1 MYILRYRSESSITSF
16 GVFIIPRRVR
26 PKSRPKAIS
35 IIQSTPL
42 EVIVVYTV
50 VLTSLYR
57 PAPKKLDTIT
67 EQPMLHPKAKAI
79 NIKVISY
86 PLPTAARAFSPMNLP
101 ATRLSAMLYNCWK
114 IMLPNSGRQNLHSIC
129 DGFPTVKSLF
139 MTLTSLNN
147 PNLIL
152 TNNICLYYTLHY
164 KILKIYN

>member
-26 PKSRPKAIS
+26 PKSRPNAIS

-42 EVIVVYTV
+42 EIIVVYTV

-86 PLPTAARAFSPMNLP
+86 PLPTAARAFSPMNFP

-114 IMLPNSGRQNLHSIC
+114 IMLPNSGRQNLHSIW

-139 MTLTSLNN
+139 MT
-147 PNLIL
+147 
-152 TNNICLYYTLHY
+152 TLP
-164 KILKIYN
+164 

>member
-1 MYILRYRSESSITSF
+1 MYILRYRSESSITSS
-16 GVFIIPRRVR
+16 GVFISLRRLR
-26 PKSRPKAIS
+26 PKSRPHAIS

-42 EVIVVYTV
+42 EIIVVYTV

-57 PAPKKLDTIT
+57 LAPKKLDTIT
-67 EQPMLHPKAKAI
+67 EQPMLHPNAKAMK
-79 NIKVISY
+79 IKVISY

-114 IMLPNSGRQNLHSIC
+114 IMLPNSGRQNLHSIW

-139 MTLTSLNN
+139 MTHTSLNN